1 MRIQPVPRAVLT
13 SLAEIRLRVLF
24 TCGYFL
30 SKEQQV
36 NVFGRTL
43 RPYATLEEILRV
55 GPGQAVNASIDDMMD
70 AMSRQPL
77 GRRRGTDW
85 DPFFARR
92 DD

>member
-1 MRIQPVPRAVLT
+1 MRFLAIFDGLFFAWQWWEIALFKGKNRFAVGG
-13 SLAEIRLRVLF
+13 V
-24 TCGYFL
+24 
-30 SKEQQV
+30 
-36 NVFGRTL
+36 
-43 RPYATLEEILRV
+43 RPLEEILRV